1 VGVTYRQQYA
11 NAKTAVVRTG
21 RRWMLTAI
29 DNLDQVAA
37 TGSNWHRLANNADE
51 LPGEN
56 PTN

>member
-1 VGVTYRQQYA
+1 
-11 NAKTAVVRTG
+11 
-21 RRWMLTAI
+21 MLTAI